1 MNATNPQPPSQ
12 ARSQIWT
19 WMALAAAAAAVFV
32 YLVLVPPR
40 AGESLG
46 TKGPAIGHKLP
57 YLQLEPLTGD
67 AAPVSLDDLKDHVTL
82 VNYWGTWCP
91 PCRQEFPHIVELA
104 QEFANQKAFKL
115 YAVSCGGEGNDE
127 DLTSLRSE
135 TMTFLAARGASL
147 STYAD
152 QNSESRRS
160 MAVGLG
166 LEGFSYPTTLV
177 LDQQGVIRG
186 FWVGYTTGTEH
197 EMRILIEELLRKPAA

>member
-1 MNATNPQPPSQ
+1 MNATNPQPASQ
-12 ARSQIWT
+12 AGSQIWT
-19 WMALAAAAAAVFV
+19 WIALAAAAVFV
-32 YLVLVPPR
+32 YLVLVPRP

-46 TKGPAIGHKLP
+46 TKGPAIGRKLP
-57 YLQLEPLTGD
+57 YLQLEPLTGE
-67 AAPVSLDDLKDHVTL
+67 AAAVTLDDLKDHVTL

-91 PCRQEFPHIVELA
+91 PCRQEFPHIVDLA
-104 QEFANQKAFKL
+104 HEFADQKIFKL

-127 DLTSLRSE
+127 DLTNLRSE
-135 TMTFLAARGASL
+135 TMAFLAARSASL

-166 LEGFSYPTTLV
+166 LEDFGYPTTLV

-186 FWVGYTTGTEH
+186 FWVGYTPGTER
-197 EMRILIEELLRKPAA
+197 EMKMLIEELLRKPSA